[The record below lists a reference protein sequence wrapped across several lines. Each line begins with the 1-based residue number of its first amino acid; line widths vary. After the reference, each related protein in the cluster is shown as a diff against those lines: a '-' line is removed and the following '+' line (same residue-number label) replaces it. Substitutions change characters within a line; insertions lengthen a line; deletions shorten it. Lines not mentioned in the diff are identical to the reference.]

1 MGGII
6 MEINILKGFRQYSPE
21 DLRSYAYRGLITCG
35 SYDMSDFLEH
45 IFQGMISEAE
55 AERIALAEG
64 ERTYDEGYDV
74 GYSEGWNACEI
85 DRD

>member
-1 MGGII
+1 MSMVDIS
-6 MEINILKGFRQYSPE
+6 KGFRQYSPE

-55 AERIALAEG
+55 AERIAEEAAREAG
-64 ERTYDEGYDV
+64 DTYQDGYQAAVEDMRDKLNEV
-74 GYSEGWNACEI
+74 GY
-85 DRD
+85 

>member
-1 MGGII
+1 

-45 IFQGMISEAE
+45 IFRGMISEAE

-64 ERTYDEGYDV
+64 ERAYDEGFRE
-74 GYSEGWNACEI
+74 GYYEGEL
-85 DRD
+85 DGRGED

>member
-1 MGGII
+1 MQIDI
-6 MEINILKGFRQYSPE
+6 SKGFRQYSPE

-55 AERIALAEG
+55 AERIAEKANE
-64 ERTYDEGYDV
+64 EGYDV
-74 GYSEGWNACEI
+74 GCQEGWNASEI

>member
-1 MGGII
+1 MSTID
-6 MEINILKGFRQYSPE
+6 ILKGFRQYSPE

-35 SYDMSDFLEH
+35 NYDMSDFLEH
-45 IFQGMISEAE
+45 IFQGMISEDE
-55 AERIALAEG
+55 AERIAEKANE
-64 ERTYDEGYDV
+64 E

>member
-1 MGGII
+1 MSTID
-6 MEINILKGFRQYSPE
+6 ILKGFRQYSPE

-55 AERIALAEG
+55 AERIAEKANEEGYEVGYRDGYYEG
-64 ERTYDEGYDV
+64 ELDGRGED
-74 GYSEGWNACEI
+74 
-85 DRD
+85 

>member
-1 MGGII
+1 MSTID
-6 MEINILKGFRQYSPE
+6 ILKGFRQYSPE

-45 IFQGMISEAE
+45 IFQGMISEDE
-55 AERIALAEG
+55 AERIAEVAG
-64 ERTYDEGYDV
+64 QDGYEE

>member
-1 MGGII
+1 

-21 DLRSYAYRGLITCG
+21 ELRCYAYRGLITCG

-55 AERIALAEG
+55 AERIAEKANE
-64 ERTYDEGYDV
+64 EGYDV
-74 GYSEGWNACEI
+74 GFREGYYEGEL
-85 DRD
+85 DGRGED

>member
-1 MGGII
+1 

-21 DLRSYAYRGLITCG
+21 SLRDYTYRGLITCG

-55 AERIALAEG
+55 AERIAEKANEEGYEVGYREGYYEG
-64 ERTYDEGYDV
+64 ELDGRGED
-74 GYSEGWNACEI
+74 
-85 DRD
+85 

>member
-1 MGGII
+1 

-64 ERTYDEGYDV
+64 ERAYGEGYRE
-74 GYSEGWNACEI
+74 GYYQAQVDEVEY
-85 DRD
+85 

>member
-1 MGGII
+1 LSTID
-6 MEINILKGFRQYSPE
+6 ILKGFRQYSPE

-45 IFQGMISEAE
+45 VFQGMISEEE

-64 ERTYDEGYDV
+64 ERAYDEGH
-74 GYSEGWNACEI
+74 SEGWIACAI
-85 DRD
+85 DRG

>member
-1 MGGII
+1 

-21 DLRSYAYRGLITCG
+21 DLRSCAYRGLITCG

-55 AERIALAEG
+55 AERIAEKANE
-64 ERTYDEGYDV
+64 EGYDV
-74 GYSEGWNACEI
+74 GFREGYYEGEL
-85 DRD
+85 DGRGED

>member
-1 MGGII
+1 
-6 MEINILKGFRQYSPE
+6 
-21 DLRSYAYRGLITCG
+21 
-35 SYDMSDFLEH
+35 MSDFLEH

-64 ERTYDEGYDV
+64 ERAYDG

>member
-1 MGGII
+1 MSTID
-6 MEINILKGFRQYSPE
+6 ILKGFRQYSPE

-55 AERIALAEG
+55 AARIAEKANE
-64 ERTYDEGYDV
+64 EGYDV
-74 GYSEGWNACEI
+74 GFREGYYEGGL
-85 DRD
+85 DGRGED

>member
-1 MGGII
+1 

-64 ERTYDEGYDV
+64 ERAYH
-74 GYSEGWNACEI
+74 EGWNDCEI

>member
-1 MGGII
+1 

-35 SYDMSDFLEH
+35 SYDMGDFLEH

-55 AERIALAEG
+55 AERIAEKANE
-64 ERTYDEGYDV
+64 EGYDV
-74 GYSEGWNACEI
+74 GFREGYYEGEL
-85 DRD
+85 DGRGED

>member
-1 MGGII
+1 MSTID
-6 MEINILKGFRQYSPE
+6 ILKGFRQYSPE

-45 IFQGMISEAE
+45 IFQGMISEDE
-55 AERIALAEG
+55 AERIAEKANE
-64 ERTYDEGYDV
+64 EGYDV
-74 GYSEGWNACEI
+74 GFREGWNTCEI

>member
-1 MGGII
+1 

-21 DLRSYAYRGLITCG
+21 NLRSYAYRGLITCG

-55 AERIALAEG
+55 AERIAEKANE
-64 ERTYDEGYDV
+64 EGYDV
-74 GYSEGWNACEI
+74 GFREGYYEGEL
-85 DRD
+85 DGRGED